1 MTDIKPDIKT
11 QVTPLDA
18 LKLLVAVALIVFGV
32 GEFYYY
38 GSHPLIWG
46 GETHQISTA
55 VRLLV
60 LLAALGVAVVAARF
74 TGIGASSWRYLI
86 SARAEVQRM
95 VWPSRQQ
102 TIQTTIVVIVL
113 VVILGVGLW
122 LVDLASATLL
132 GTITGIGH

>member
-11 QVTPLDA
+11 HVAPLDA
-18 LKLLVAVALIVFGV
+18 LKLLVAAALIVFGV
-32 GEFYYY
+32 GEFYYF
-38 GSHPLIWG
+38 GSHPLVWG
-46 GETHQISTA
+46 GETYQISAA

-60 LLAALGVAVVAARF
+60 LLAALGVAVVAARL
-74 TGIGASSWRYLI
+74 TGIGTSSWRYLM

-122 LVDLASATLL
+122 LIDMASAALL
-132 GTITGIGH
+132 GSITGMGQ

>member
-11 QVTPLDA
+11 HVAPLDA
-18 LKLLVAVALIVFGV
+18 LKLLVAAALIIFGV
-32 GEFYYY
+32 GEFYYF
-38 GSHPLIWG
+38 GTHPLVWG
-46 GETHQISTA
+46 GEAHQISAA

-60 LLAALGVAVVAARF
+60 LLAALGVAVVAARL
-74 TGIGASSWRYLI
+74 TGIGTSSWRYLM

-113 VVILGVGLW
+113 VVIIGVGLW
-122 LVDLASATLL
+122 LIDMASAALL
-132 GTITGIGH
+132 GSFTGFGQ

>member
-32 GEFYYY
+32 GQFYYY

-60 LLAALGVAVVAARF
+60 LLAAVGVAVVAARF
-74 TGIGASSWRYLI
+74 TGIGVSSWRYLI

-122 LVDLASATLL
+122 LVDMASAALL

>member
-11 QVTPLDA
+11 HVSALDA
-18 LKLLVAVALIVFGV
+18 LKLLVAVALIIFGV
-32 GEFYYY
+32 GQFYYY
-38 GSHPLIWG
+38 GTHPLVWG
-46 GETHQISTA
+46 GTTHEIPTV

-60 LLAALGVAVVAARF
+60 LLVTVGLGVVAARF
-74 TGIGASSWRYLI
+74 TGIGTSTWRYLM
-86 SARAEVQRM
+86 SAWTEVQRM

-122 LVDLASATLL
+122 LIDLASATLL
-132 GTITGIGH
+132 GRITGAG

>member
-11 QVTPLDA
+11 HVTPLDA
-18 LKLLVAVALIVFGV
+18 LKLLAAVALIVFGV

-46 GETHQISTA
+46 GQTHQISAA

-74 TGIGASSWRYLI
+74 TGVGASSWRYLM

-102 TIQTTIVVIVL
+102 TIQTTVVVIVL

-122 LVDLASATLL
+122 LVDLASAALL
-132 GTITGIGH
+132 GTITGVGH

>member
-11 QVTPLDA
+11 HVSALDA
-18 LKLLVAVALIVFGV
+18 LKLLVAVALIIFGV
-32 GEFYYY
+32 GQFYYY
-38 GSHPLIWG
+38 GSHPLVWG
-46 GETHQISTA
+46 GAAHQISTA

-60 LLAALGVAVVAARF
+60 LLAAVGVAVVAARL
-74 TGIGASSWRYLI
+74 TGIGASSWRYLM

-102 TIQTTIVVIVL
+102 TIQTTVVVIVL

-122 LVDLASATLL
+122 LVDMASAALL
-132 GTITGIGH
+132 GTITGVGH